1 MYTSLITL
9 SFLTTIIT
17 YKILVTDALQSGNK
31 SKETCVLSSLVG
43 FVHGVFYTRALNFYT
58 YGHLAVR
65 YHTVS
70 LAPKE
75 LVIILQWSS

>member
-17 YKILVTDALQSGNK
+17 YKIAVTDALQSGNK
-31 SKETCVLSSLVG
+31 SKETCVLRSSLIG
-43 FVHGVFYTRALNFYT
+43 LVHGVFYTRALNFYI

-65 YHTVS
+65 YHAVS
-70 LAPKE
+70 LASK
-75 LVIILQWSS
+75 